1 MSTPRRVTV
10 QESAAAVEYGTRI
23 GRVALMVTTILALVG
38 FVALSIAVMLATAVA
53 VFSPQLNESKEL
65 VPSGEIA
72 RGTWHRVA

>member
-1 MSTPRRVTV
+1 
-10 QESAAAVEYGTRI
+10 
-23 GRVALMVTTILALVG
+23 MVTTILALVG